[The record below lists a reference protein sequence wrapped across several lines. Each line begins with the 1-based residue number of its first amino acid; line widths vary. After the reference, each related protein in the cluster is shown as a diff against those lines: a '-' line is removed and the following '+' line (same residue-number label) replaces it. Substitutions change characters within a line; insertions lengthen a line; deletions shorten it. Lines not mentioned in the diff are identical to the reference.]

1 MTMPPIL
8 KKIIA
13 LFFLLAVALPAAR
26 AQMQVDI
33 TLKRTLYLA
42 YEPLIVNVTIQN
54 LTGNSLNLRD
64 TGGIPWFGFQIET
77 LDGRPIAAHGSQHS
91 NEPLLLE
98 AGEKL
103 TRAVNLTPLY
113 PISEFGGYR
122 IRASIHAQSLG
133 RTFSSQPLNVEITEG
148 RPLFEKIVG
157 VPADQSGG
165 GETRKIS
172 LLTHRLPNST
182 QLYLR
187 IVNPDRGV
195 VHCTHRLGR
204 LVSYGEPEILLDSAN
219 QIHVL
224 QNVAPKSFLYSHI
237 GLNGEV
243 LDRKTYQQNI
253 KRPVLKQGADGL
265 ITVIGAQEYDP
276 ATEAEKQATTPSIT
290 DRPVPLPDSDTDLTP
305 SDERRPKN
313 LLSR

>member
-8 KKIIA
+8 KKITA

-77 LDGRPIAAHGSQHS
+77 LDGRPIGPHSSQHS
-91 NEPLLLE
+91 NDPLLLQ

-103 TRAVNLTPLY
+103 TRTVNLTPLY

-122 IRASIHAQSLG
+122 IRAAIHAQSLG
-133 RTFSSQPLNVEITEG
+133 KTFSSQSLNVEITEG

-157 VPADQSGG
+157 VPADQPGG
-165 GETRKIS
+165 GETRKIL

-204 LVSYGEPEILLDSAN
+204 IVSYGEPEILLDSAN

-243 LDRKTYQQNI
+243 LHRKTYQQNI

-265 ITVIGAQEYDP
+265 ITVIGAKEYDP
-276 ATEAEKQATTPSIT
+276 AAEAEKQATTPSIT

-305 SDERRPKN
+305 RDERRPKN

>member
-8 KKIIA
+8 KKTAA
-13 LFFLLAVALPAAR
+13 LILLLLAALPAAR
-26 AQMQVDI
+26 AQIQVDMS
-33 TLKRTLYLA
+33 LKRSLYLA

-64 TGGIPWFGFQIET
+64 TESNPWFSFQIET
-77 LDGRPIAAHGSQHS
+77 LDGRPIGPHSSQHS
-91 NEPLLLE
+91 NDPLLLQ

-103 TRAVNLTPLY
+103 TRTVNLTPLY

-122 IRASIHAQSLG
+122 IRAAIHAQSLS
-133 RTFSSQPLNVEITEG
+133 RTFSSQSMNVEITEG
-148 RPLFEKIVG
+148 RPIFEKIVG
-157 VPADQSGG
+157 VPPDQPGG
-165 GETRKIS
+165 GESRKIT
-172 LLTHRLPNST
+172 LLTHRMPNSS
-182 QLYLR
+182 QLYIR

-204 LVSYGEPEILLDSAN
+204 LVSYGSPEILLDNAN
-219 QIHVL
+219 HIHVL

-243 LDRKTYQQNI
+243 IERKTYQQNV
-253 KRPVLKQGADGL
+253 KRPSLKHDPNGL
-265 ITVIGAQEYDP
+265 ISVIGAQEYNP
-276 ATEAEKQATTPSIT
+276 AAEAEKQATTPSIA
-290 DRPVPLPDSDTDLTP
+290 DRPVPLPGADTDLTP

>member
-8 KKIIA
+8 HQIAA
-13 LFFLLAVALPAAR
+13 LFLVLAAALPAAR
-26 AQMQVDI
+26 AQIQVDMS
-33 TLKRTLYLA
+33 LKRTLYIA

-54 LTGNSLNLRD
+54 LSGNSLNLRD
-64 TGGIPWFGFQIET
+64 TDSIPWFGFQIET
-77 LDGRPIAAHGSQHS
+77 LDGRPIGPHASQHS
-91 NEPLLLE
+91 NEPLLLQ

-103 TRAVNLTPLY
+103 TRTVNLTPLY

-122 IRASIHAQSLG
+122 IRAAIHAQSLG
-133 RTFSSQPLNVEITEG
+133 RTFSSESLNVEITEG

-157 VPADQSGG
+157 VPTDQQGG
-165 GETRKIS
+165 GESRKIT

-195 VHCTHRLGR
+195 VQCTHRLGR
-204 LVSYGEPEILLDSAN
+204 IVSYGSPEILLDSAN
-219 QIHVL
+219 RIHVL
-224 QNVAPKSFLYSHI
+224 QNVAPKSFLYSLI

-243 LDRKTYQQNI
+243 FERKTYQQNI
-253 KRPVLKQGADGL
+253 KRPALKQGDNGL

-276 ATEAEKQATTPSIT
+276 AAVADEKTTTPSIA
-290 DRPVPLPDSDTDLTP
+290 DRPVPLPNTDTDLTP
-305 SDERRPKN
+305 TDERRPKN